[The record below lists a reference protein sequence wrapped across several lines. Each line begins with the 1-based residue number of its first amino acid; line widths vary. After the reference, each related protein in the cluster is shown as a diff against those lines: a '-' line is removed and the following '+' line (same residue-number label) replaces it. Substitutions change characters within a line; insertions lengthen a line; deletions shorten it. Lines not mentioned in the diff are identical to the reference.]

1 MRKIALALMTCA
13 IPSLGLA
20 QTYQGP
26 AIVKGTLTPGNCV
39 EVAAEGSPYLIDAGG
54 ECGDAPDGVA
64 SFNDRTGAITLSSAD
79 VTGALTFTPLR
90 PSNNLSDLSSA
101 TTARANL
108 GLVIGTNVQA
118 WSSVLDTWASRTPY
132 AGVLVIGSG
141 KTLTVSNTLTFTGTD
156 GSSVA
161 FGAGG
166 TVLYNG
172 GALGTPSSGVA
183 TNLTGTAAGLTAGT
197 VTTNANLTGPITSIG
212 NATAIASQAGTGT
225 TFVMSQGP
233 TITNLIVSG
242 TLDLPSLSV
251 VNAALANPATTVN
264 GQVCTLGSTCT
275 VAAAA
280 GTLTGATLASGV
292 TASSLTSA
300 AGGTF
305 GSNAFNSTAYSP
317 AANPTLTGAVTI
329 SGQLVLNAPTSPTCG
344 TGCASVSGND
354 QAFTVTTGTAQ
365 TSVVVNFGHTWA
377 SIPRCALGTGS
388 TASVVD
394 IASKSTTQ
402 IVLGASLGLTGT
414 NIDVIC
420 F

>member
-1 MRKIALALMTCA
+1 MRKISLALLLCA
-13 IPSLGLA
+13 IPSILLA
-20 QTYQGP
+20 QNYQGP

-64 SFNDRTGAITLSSAD
+64 SFNDRTGAVTLSSGD

-90 PSNNLSDLSSA
+90 PSNNLSDLTSA
-101 TTARANL
+101 TTAQTNL

-118 WSSVLDTWASRTPY
+118 WSSTLDTWATRTPY
-132 AGVLVIGSG
+132 AGVLVIGNG
-141 KTLTVSNTLTFTGTD
+141 KTLTASNTLTFSGTD

-161 FGAGG
+161 FGTGG

-183 TNLTGTAAGLTAGT
+183 TNLTGTAAGLTAGS
-197 VTTNANLTGPITSIG
+197 VTTNANLTGDVTSVGNVTTLANIPALSG
-212 NATAIASQAGTGT
+212 ANLTNLNATNIA
-225 TFVMSQGP
+225 
-233 TITNLIVSG
+233 SG
-242 TLDLPSLSV
+242 TLPNARIVALP
-251 VNAALANPATTVN
+251 NANLANSSVTVN
-264 GQVCTLGSTCT
+264 GQMCTLGSTCT

-280 GTLTGATLASGV
+280 GTLTGSTLASGV

-305 GSNAFNSTAYSP
+305 GSNAFNSTAYAP
-317 AANPTLTGAVTI
+317 LANPTFTGVVTI
-329 SGQLVLNAPTSPTCG
+329 SGQLVLNATTSPTCG
-344 TGCASVSGND
+344 SGCASISGND
-354 QAFTVTTGTAQ
+354 QAFMVTTGAAQ
-365 TSVVVNFGHTWA
+365 TSVVINFGHTWT
-377 SIPRCALGTGS
+377 STPRCALGSGS
-388 TASVVD
+388 TAAVVD

-402 IVLGASLGLTGT
+402 ITLGASLGLTGT